1 MVRVFGADGEES
13 RIRTLPSIGR
23 LAPDANGVPRF
34 LPDLPNVKTLEYR
47 TDNPPPADAIQ
58 KLDSVINPG
67 LLPSYLQQ
75 APSNALD
82 PYAHGGPVEAP
93 RDKKEPAVSLSD
105 IEDWLLSDSEG
116 GTITWGEALKELG
129 AGPAA
134 FGQTLGNA
142 VSTGADMAQ
151 GAVTGGLDAVGS
163 QIEAADRVL
172 IGDAPGE
179 LLDNAWTGSV
189 PGAMIASLLGLQSA
203 QGDTSDIQAHALS
216 NPDIYS
222 NEYIQMLLKKK
233 DKTPAEKEALVEYL
247 MNGGINRGNDIMAPP
262 EILSGQ
268 YDPYNPEHDLDAL
281 RQANR
286 NLSDN
291 KAPLNPEQQRLAA
304 ERAAAAD
311 AARAEADRIQGLRA
325 DDPRRDRPLIGP
337 NTVRNYLDEQAAR
350 EAAYAAAQLDAL
362 YPLLEGGN
370 AMGLAEQLAASERG
384 YAQGR
389 YNDLRTYLD
398 TERARAGAQF
408 DSDEEAIIN
417 QLQRSDADR
426 KFAEEMY
433 TNRRQKAGD
442 DLQDKFSVRTSAAN
456 ARLKNLGI
464 DPAGYTNVVG
474 KEMGALI
481 GAQMQSGADLASR
494 MAMLGAQRA
503 QLGMGRARSGMAKE
517 RRAFDRN
524 AADMLFQGSQRLS
537 YELQDIDK
545 ALMNRRIT
553 AEQAKDAAAKAAS
566 EARQQANRAAAL
578 GPSFGIDPVTAAAS
592 SSFDGILKEL
602 ISQSGDMGTMMTIT
616 EGMLPE
622 AYDGLI
628 GRQLSLKD
636 IAQILSNEKTRGET
650 QMYY

>member
-13 RIRTLPSIGR
+13 RIRTLPGTGR
-23 LAPDANGVPRF
+23 LVP
-34 LPDLPNVKTLEYR
+34 
-47 TDNPPPADAIQ
+47 DAIQ
-58 KLDSVINPG
+58 KLDSVLSAPRDAMVQTTPALATQINPG

-93 RDKKEPAVSLSD
+93 RDKKEPAVSMSD
-105 IEDWLLSDSEG
+105 IEDWLLADSEG
-116 GTITWGEALKELG
+116 GTMTWGEALKELG

-134 FGQTLGNA
+134 LGRDFGNA
-142 VSTGADMAQ
+142 VSTGADAAQ

-163 QIEAADRVL
+163 RIEAADRVL

-291 KAPLNPEQQRLAA
+291 RAPLNPEQQRLAA

-311 AARAEADRIQGLRA
+311 RARALRA
-325 DDPRRDRPLIGP
+325 DDPIRDRPLIGP
-337 NTVRNYLDEQAAR
+337 NTVQNHLDEQAAR

-426 KFAEEMY
+426 KFAEGMY
-433 TNRRQKAGD
+433 TDRRQKAGD

-517 RRAFDRN
+517 RRGFDRN

-553 AEQAKDAAAKAAS
+553 AEQAKSAAAEAAS

-578 GPSFGIDPVTAAAS
+578 GPSFGIDPVTAATA